1 MAQTFFADTSTL
13 YQKIWNLTRDQLSV
27 RYPFFRSLLWNFAFQ
42 ESDETATAGT
52 DGSTIYFC
60 PAFVIE
66 LFQNDPDALE
76 NILLHMLYHCL
87 FLHLILEVPS
97 EIQSDTQ
104 LWKLACDLAVHR
116 LIHKEQSEY
125 RPSVICHELLCARQE
140 ASAQSE
146 LPHPA
151 PPLPESASSESIA
164 CDFAD
169 DHRFWK
175 RADKPALLEQ
185 MQKHWNNSQ
194 GSGGLGLYGSDGRGS
209 APENIQEEII
219 LREKHRYDFHRFLKR
234 FAVHR
239 EEIHTDMES
248 FDYIPYI
255 YGLEHYGNM
264 PLIEHLEYQEV
275 NRMEELVIAIDT
287 SGSCSADTVRRFME
301 ETYGILSNHE
311 NFFRKMNLY
320 IIQCDSF
327 VQDVM
332 HVTCEDDWK
341 NYLRHLVIHGRGGT
355 DFRPVFEYVEKL
367 RDTGALRNLKGLL
380 YFTDGDGIYPEKPA
394 DYQTAFIFYREK
406 ALHQKVPVWAHK
418 LYMDK
423 K

>member
-1 MAQTFFADTSTL
+1 MSQTFSPDRAGL
-13 YQKIWNLTRDQLSV
+13 YQKIWDLTREQLSV
-27 RYPFFRSLLWNFAFQ
+27 KYPFFHKLLWEFTFE
-42 ESDETATAGT
+42 ESSDTDTTGT
-52 DGSTIYFC
+52 DGSVIYFA
-60 PAFVIE
+60 PLFLTD
-66 LFQNDPDALE
+66 LFQNDPQALE
-76 NILLHMLYHCL
+76 NLLLHMLYHCL

-97 EIQSDTQ
+97 NRL
-104 LWKLACDLAVHR
+104 LWDQACDIAVSR
-116 LIHKEQSEY
+116 LLRNAKESATEEFRPTVIYQELLKEQKSCTEQH
-125 RPSVICHELLCARQE
+125 SA
-140 ASAQSE
+140 ASTD
-146 LPHPA
+146 LPVNV
-151 PPLPESASSESIA
+151 S
-164 CDFAD
+164 D
-169 DHRFWK
+169 DHQFWK
-175 RADKPALLEQ
+175 KANRQALLDQ
-185 MQKHWNNSQ
+185 MKNIWNNSH

-209 APENIQEEII
+209 APGNMQEEIF
-219 LREKHRYDFHRFLKR
+219 LREKHRYDFRRFLKR
-234 FAVHR
+234 FAIHR
-239 EEIHTDMES
+239 EELHTDTES

-264 PLIEHLEYQEV
+264 PLIEHLEYQEM

-327 VQDVM
+327 IQHVM

-341 NYLRHLVIHGRGGT
+341 NYLKHLVIHGRGGT

-367 RDTGALRNLKGLL
+367 RTTGALRNLKGLL

-406 ALHQKVPVWAHK
+406 AFHQKVPAWAYR
-418 LYMDK
+418 LYMDENEN
-423 K
+423 

>member
-1 MAQTFFADTSTL
+1 MAQTFSPDTSAL
-13 YQKIWNLTRDQLSV
+13 YQKIWNLTRDQLSIK
-27 RYPFFRSLLWNFAFQ
+27 YPFFRSFLWNFSFQ
-42 ESDETATAGT
+42 ESHETGTVGT

-60 PAFVIE
+60 PSFVIK
-66 LFQNDPDALE
+66 LFQNEPDALE
-76 NILLHMLYHCL
+76 ELLLHILYHCL
-87 FLHLILEVPS
+87 FLHLVLEMPS
-97 EIQSDTQ
+97 DVQSDTQ
-104 LWKLACDLAVHR
+104 LWKQACDLAVYR
-116 LIHKEQSEY
+116 LIHKEQKEY
-125 RPSVICHELLCARQE
+125 RPAVICQELLRMRQGSTVQ
-140 ASAQSE
+140 AE
-146 LPHPA
+146 LPHIE
-151 PPLPESASSESIA
+151 LSLSESI
-164 CDFAD
+164 DQNITD
-169 DHRFWK
+169 DHQFWK
-175 RADKPALLEQ
+175 KADRQALLEQ
-185 MQKHWNNSQ
+185 MQNLWNNSQ

-209 APENIQEEII
+209 APGNMQEEIL

-239 EEIHTDMES
+239 EELHTDTES

-287 SGSCSADTVRRFME
+287 SGSCSVDTVRRFME

-320 IIQCDSF
+320 IIQCDNF
-327 VQDVM
+327 IQDVM

-341 NYLRHLVIHGRGGT
+341 TYLKHLTIHGRGGT

-367 RDTGALRNLKGLL
+367 RATGALLNLKGLL
-380 YFTDGDGIYPEKPA
+380 YFTDGDGIYPERPT

-418 LYMDK
+418 LYMDEK
-423 K
+423 Q